1 MNEINRKSDTN
12 KRDDA
17 ATSVVGEILLMAL
30 VIILV
35 SLFAASAF
43 DLLPGDRQS
52 VVDVSMKY
60 DKDAKT
66 LSFWH
71 KGGDWIAGD
80 DLTVTM
86 TEDSTKDI
94 LQPIETKPL
103 VDWEGQP
110 KAVFDLGGCYTVK
123 LPDPIPTDEVSIRL
137 TSTDSV
143 LYAFDGVLKP

>member
-1 MNEINRKSDTN
+1 MNGKTDTN

-52 VVDVSMKY
+52 VVDVSMQIN
-60 DKDAKT
+60 DDKT

-71 KGGDWIAGD
+71 KGGDWIDGD
-80 DLTVTM
+80 DLKVTL
-86 TEDSTKDI
+86 TDESGQKHTLTATSLTDY
-94 LQPIETKPL
+94 QR
-103 VDWEGQP
+103 VD
-110 KAVFDLGGCYTVK
+110 KLVFDLGGCYTVGPYDSS
-123 LPDPIPTDEVSIRL
+123 LAGNTVNIRL
-137 TSTDSV
+137 TSPDSV
-143 LYAFDGVLKP
+143 LYAWEGTLS

>member
-1 MNEINRKSDTN
+1 MNEINRIYDTN

-52 VVDVSMKY
+52 VVDVSMEY
-60 DKDAKT
+60 DEANKT

-71 KGGDWIAGD
+71 KGGDWIAES
-80 DLTVTM
+80 DLTVTL
-86 TEDSTKDI
+86 TEGNSKTTLGKKSLTDF
-94 LQPIETKPL
+94 
-103 VDWEGQP
+103 EGQT
-110 KAVFDLGGCYTVK
+110 KVVFDLGGCYTVS
-123 LPDPIPTDEVSIRL
+123 LPDSVPTGEVSIRL
-137 TSTDSV
+137 TSSDSV
-143 LYAFDGVLKP
+143 LYAFDGVLKS

>member
-1 MNEINRKSDTN
+1 MNWKFDIN

-52 VVDVSMKY
+52 VVDVSMSV
-60 DKDAKT
+60 DDDS

-71 KGGDWIAGD
+71 KGGDWIAGE
-80 DLTVTM
+80 DLTVTL
-86 TEDSTKDI
+86 TKSDG
-94 LQPIETKPL
+94 TKSVL
-103 VDWEGQP
+103 TQKSLTDWEG
-110 KAVFDLGGCYTVK
+110 KEKVVFDLGGCYTVS
-123 LPDPIPTDEVSIRL
+123 LTEPVPTGEVSIRL
-137 TSTDSV
+137 TSSDSV

>member
-1 MNEINRKSDTN
+1 MNWKFDIN

-52 VVDVSMKY
+52 VVDVSMSVNN
-60 DKDAKT
+60 DNT

-71 KGGDWIAGD
+71 KGGDWIAGE
-80 DLTVTM
+80 DLTVTL
-86 TEDSTKDI
+86 TKSDG
-94 LQPIETKPL
+94 TKSVL
-103 VDWEGQP
+103 TQKSLTDWEG
-110 KAVFDLGGCYTVK
+110 KEKVVFDLGGCYTVS
-123 LPDPIPTDEVSIRL
+123 LPDSVPTGEVSIRL
-137 TSTDSV
+137 TSSDSV
-143 LYAFDGVLKP
+143 LYAFDGVLQS

>member
-1 MNEINRKSDTN
+1 MNGKTDTN

-52 VVDVSMKY
+52 VVDVSMSY
-60 DKDAKT
+60 DKTNKI

-71 KGGDWIAGD
+71 KGGDWIDGD
-80 DLTVTM
+80 DLKVTL
-86 TEDSTKDI
+86 TAANGQKYTPSEKSLTDY
-94 LQPIETKPL
+94 QG
-103 VDWEGQP
+103 VD
-110 KAVFDLGGCYTVK
+110 KLVFDLGGCYTVGPYDSSLAGK
-123 LPDPIPTDEVSIRL
+123 TVNIRL

-143 LYAFDGVLKP
+143 LYAWEGTL

>member
-1 MNEINRKSDTN
+1 MNGKTDTN

-52 VVDVSMKY
+52 VVDVSMQIN
-60 DKDAKT
+60 DDKT

-71 KGGDWIAGD
+71 KGGDWIDGD
-80 DLTVTM
+80 DLKVTL
-86 TEDSTKDI
+86 TAAN
-94 LQPIETKPL
+94 
-103 VDWEGQP
+103 GQ
-110 KAVFDLGGCYTVK
+110 KYTLTAKSLTDYQGVVKLVFDLGGCYTVN
-123 LPDPIPTDEVSIRL
+123 LPDSVPTGIVNIRL

-143 LYAFDGVLKP
+143 LYAWEGTLS

>member
-1 MNEINRKSDTN
+1 MNWKFDIN

-52 VVDVSMKY
+52 VVDVSMSY
-60 DKDAKT
+60 DDANKT

-71 KGGDWIAGD
+71 KGGDWIAES
-80 DLTVTM
+80 DLTVTL
-86 TEDSTKDI
+86 TEGNSKTTLGQKSLTDF
-94 LQPIETKPL
+94 
-103 VDWEGQP
+103 EGQT
-110 KAVFDLGGCYTVK
+110 KVVFDLGGCYTVS
-123 LPDPIPTDEVSIRL
+123 LPDSVPTGEVSIRL
-137 TSTDSV
+137 TSSDSV
-143 LYAFDGVLKP
+143 LYAFDGVLKS

>member
-1 MNEINRKSDTN
+1 MNGKTDTN

-52 VVDVSMKY
+52 VVDVSMSY
-60 DKDAKT
+60 DKTNKL

-71 KGGDWIAGD
+71 KGGDWIDGN
-80 DLTVTM
+80 DLKVTL
-86 TEDSTKDI
+86 TAANGQKYTPSEKYLTDYRG
-94 LQPIETKPL
+94 
-103 VDWEGQP
+103 VD
-110 KAVFDLGGCYTVK
+110 KLVFDLGGCYTVK
-123 LPDPIPTDEVSIRL
+123 FDTIPDGIVNIRL

-143 LYAFDGVLKP
+143 LYAWEGTLS

>member
-52 VVDVSMKY
+52 VVDVSMEY
-60 DKDAKT
+60 DKDANT

-80 DLTVTM
+80 DLTVTL
-86 TEDSTKDI
+86 TEGNMKKTLEENSLK
-94 LQPIETKPL
+94 
-103 VDWEGQP
+103 DWEGND
-110 KAVFDLGGCYTVK
+110 KVVFDLGGCYTVN
-123 LPDPIPTDEVSIRL
+123 LPAGYPTSEAVSIRL

>member
-1 MNEINRKSDTN
+1 MNGKTDTN

-52 VVDVSMKY
+52 VVDVSMQIN
-60 DKDAKT
+60 DDKT

-71 KGGDWIAGD
+71 KGGDWIDGD
-80 DLTVTM
+80 DLTVTL
-86 TEDSTKDI
+86 TDKS
-94 LQPIETKPL
+94 
-103 VDWEGQP
+103 GQ
-110 KAVFDLGGCYTVK
+110 KHTLAATSLTDYQRVGKLVFDLGGCYTVN
-123 LPDPIPTDEVSIRL
+123 LPAPVPEGIVNIRL

-143 LYAFDGVLKP
+143 LYAWEGTLS

>member
-1 MNEINRKSDTN
+1 MNWKFDIN

-43 DLLPGDRQS
+43 DLLPGERQS
-52 VVDVSMKY
+52 VVDVSMSV
-60 DKDAKT
+60 DDDS

-71 KGGDWIAGD
+71 KGGDWIAGE
-80 DLTVTM
+80 DLTVTL
-86 TEDSTKDI
+86 TKSDG
-94 LQPIETKPL
+94 TKSVL
-103 VDWEGQP
+103 TQKSLTDWEG
-110 KAVFDLGGCYTVK
+110 KEKVVFDLGGCYTVN
-123 LPDPIPTDEVSIRL
+123 LTEPVSTGEVSIRL
-137 TSTDSV
+137 TSSDSV

>member
-1 MNEINRKSDTN
+1 MNWKFDIN

-52 VVDVSMKY
+52 VVDVSMSV
-60 DKDAKT
+60 DDDS

-71 KGGDWIAGD
+71 KGGDWIAGE
-80 DLTVTM
+80 DLTVTL
-86 TEDSTKDI
+86 TKSDG
-94 LQPIETKPL
+94 TKSVL
-103 VDWEGQP
+103 TQKSLTDWEEHP
-110 KAVFDLGGCYTVK
+110 KVVFDLGGCYTVS
-123 LPDPIPTDEVSIRL
+123 LPDSVPTGEVSIRL
-137 TSTDSV
+137 TSSDSV
-143 LYAFDGVLKP
+143 LYAFDGVLKS

>member
-1 MNEINRKSDTN
+1 MNEINRKYDTN

-52 VVDVSMKY
+52 VADVSMKY

-86 TEDSTKDI
+86 TEGDTKKT
-94 LQPIETKPL
+94 LEENSLK
-103 VDWEGQP
+103 DWEGND
-110 KAVFDLGGCYTVK
+110 KVVFDLGGCYTVN
-123 LPDPIPTDEVSIRL
+123 LPAGYPTSEAVSIRL
-137 TSTDSV
+137 TSSDSV

>member
-1 MNEINRKSDTN
+1 MNWKFDIN

-60 DKDAKT
+60 DKDANT
-66 LSFWH
+66 LSFC
-71 KGGDWIAGD
+71 
-80 DLTVTM
+80 T
-86 TEDSTKDI
+86 
-94 LQPIETKPL
+94 
-103 VDWEGQP
+103 
-110 KAVFDLGGCYTVK
+110 
-123 LPDPIPTDEVSIRL
+123 LPESPGFRS
-137 TSTDSV
+137 
-143 LYAFDGVLKP
+143 G

>member
-1 MNEINRKSDTN
+1 MNGKTDTN

-52 VVDVSMKY
+52 VVDVSMSY
-60 DKDAKT
+60 DKTNKI

-71 KGGDWIAGD
+71 KGGDWIDGD
-80 DLTVTM
+80 DLKVTLTDKSGQKHTP
-86 TEDSTKDI
+86 TEKSLTDY
-94 LQPIETKPL
+94 QR
-103 VDWEGQP
+103 VD
-110 KAVFDLGGCYTVK
+110 KLVFDLGGCYTVK
-123 LPDPIPTDEVSIRL
+123 FDTIPEGIVNIRL

-143 LYAFDGVLKP
+143 LYAWEGTLS

>member
-1 MNEINRKSDTN
+1 MNGKTDTN

-52 VVDVSMKY
+52 VVDVSMQIN
-60 DKDAKT
+60 DDKT

-71 KGGDWIAGD
+71 KGGDWIDGD
-80 DLTVTM
+80 DLKVTLTAANGQKYTP
-86 TEDSTKDI
+86 TEKSLTDY
-94 LQPIETKPL
+94 QG
-103 VDWEGQP
+103 VD
-110 KAVFDLGGCYTVK
+110 KLVFDLGGCYTVK
-123 LPDPIPTDEVSIRL
+123 FDTIPDGIVNIRL

-143 LYAFDGVLKP
+143 LYAWEGTLS

>member
-1 MNEINRKSDTN
+1 MNGKFDTN

-52 VVDVSMKY
+52 VVDVSMQIN
-60 DKDAKT
+60 DDKT

-71 KGGDWIAGD
+71 KGGDWIDGD
-80 DLTVTM
+80 DLKVTL
-86 TEDSTKDI
+86 TDEF
-94 LQPIETKPL
+94 
-103 VDWEGQP
+103 GQ
-110 KAVFDLGGCYTVK
+110 KHTLTATSLTDYQGVVKLVFDLGGCYTVGPYDSSLAGK
-123 LPDPIPTDEVSIRL
+123 TVNIRL
-137 TSTDSV
+137 TSPDSV
-143 LYAFDGVLKP
+143 LYAWEGIL

>member
-1 MNEINRKSDTN
+1 MNWKFDIN

-52 VVDVSMKY
+52 VVDVSMSVNN
-60 DKDAKT
+60 DNT

-71 KGGDWIAGD
+71 KGGDWIAGE
-80 DLTVTM
+80 DLTVTL
-86 TEDSTKDI
+86 TKSDG
-94 LQPIETKPL
+94 TKSVL
-103 VDWEGQP
+103 TQKSLTDWEG
-110 KAVFDLGGCYTVK
+110 KEKVVFDLGGCYTVS
-123 LPDPIPTDEVSIRL
+123 LPDSVPTGEVSIRL

-143 LYAFDGVLKP
+143 LYAFDGVLKS

>member
-52 VVDVSMKY
+52 VADVSMEY
-60 DKDAKT
+60 DEANKT

-86 TEDSTKDI
+86 TEGDTKKT
-94 LQPIETKPL
+94 LEENSLK
-103 VDWEGQP
+103 DWEGND
-110 KAVFDLGGCYTVK
+110 KVVFDLGGCYTVN
-123 LPDPIPTDEVSIRL
+123 LPAGYPTSEAVSIRL

>member
-1 MNEINRKSDTN
+1 MNGKTDTN

-52 VVDVSMKY
+52 VVDVSMSVNDDY
-60 DKDAKT
+60 T

-71 KGGDWIAGD
+71 KGGDWIDGD
-80 DLTVTM
+80 DLKVTL
-86 TEDSTKDI
+86 TDES
-94 LQPIETKPL
+94 
-103 VDWEGQP
+103 GQ
-110 KAVFDLGGCYTVK
+110 KHTLTAKSLTDYQGGVKLVFDLGGCYTVK
-123 LPDPIPTDEVSIRL
+123 FGTIPEGSVNIRL

-143 LYAFDGVLKP
+143 LYAWEGTLS

>member
-1 MNEINRKSDTN
+1 MNGKTDTN

-52 VVDVSMKY
+52 VVDVSMSVN
-60 DKDAKT
+60 DDNT

-80 DLTVTM
+80 DLTVTL
-86 TEDSTKDI
+86 TEGTTKQT
-94 LQPIETKPL
+94 LEETSL
-103 VDWEGQP
+103 TDWESNA
-110 KAVFDLGGCYTVK
+110 KVVFDLGGCYTVN
-123 LPDPIPTDEVSIRL
+123 LPAPVPEGIVNIRL
-137 TSTDSV
+137 TSPDSV
-143 LYAFDGVLKP
+143 LYAWEGTLA

>member
-1 MNEINRKSDTN
+1 MNGKFDTN

-52 VVDVSMKY
+52 VVDVSMSVN
-60 DKDAKT
+60 DDNT

-80 DLTVTM
+80 DLTVTL
-86 TEDSTKDI
+86 TKADG
-94 LQPIETKPL
+94 TKSVL
-103 VDWEGQP
+103 TQKSLKDCFGLD
-110 KAVFDLGGCYTVK
+110 KIVFDLGGCYTVN
-123 LPDPIPTDEVSIRL
+123 LPDPVPAGSVNIRL

-143 LYAFDGVLKP
+143 LYAWEGIL

>member
-1 MNEINRKSDTN
+1 MNWKFDIN

-52 VVDVSMKY
+52 VVDVSMSV
-60 DKDAKT
+60 DDDS

-71 KGGDWIAGD
+71 KGGDWIAGE
-80 DLTVTM
+80 DLTVTL
-86 TEDSTKDI
+86 TKSDA
-94 LQPIETKPL
+94 TKSVL
-103 VDWEGQP
+103 TQKSLTDWEEHP
-110 KAVFDLGGCYTVK
+110 KVVFDLGGCYTVS
-123 LPDPIPTDEVSIRL
+123 LPDSVPTGDVSIRL
-137 TSTDSV
+137 TSSDSV

>member
-1 MNEINRKSDTN
+1 MNWKFDIN

-52 VVDVSMKY
+52 VVDVSMEY
-60 DKDAKT
+60 DETNKT

-71 KGGDWIAGD
+71 KGGDWIAGE
-80 DLTVTM
+80 DLTVTL
-86 TEDSTKDI
+86 TEGNTKTT
-94 LQPIETKPL
+94 LEEKSLT
-103 VDWEGQP
+103 DWNKQP
-110 KAVFDLGGCYTVK
+110 KVVFDLGGCYTVN
-123 LPDPIPTDEVSIRL
+123 LPADYSNTGAVSIRL
-137 TSTDSV
+137 TSSDSV
-143 LYAFDGVLKP
+143 LYAFDGVLKS

>member
-1 MNEINRKSDTN
+1 MNWKFDIN

-60 DKDAKT
+60 DKDANT

-71 KGGDWIAGD
+71 KGGDWIAGE
-80 DLTVTM
+80 DLTVTL
-86 TEDSTKDI
+86 TKSDG
-94 LQPIETKPL
+94 TKSVL
-103 VDWEGQP
+103 TQKSLTDWEG
-110 KAVFDLGGCYTVK
+110 KEKVVFDLGGCYTVS
-123 LPDPIPTDEVSIRL
+123 LTEPVPTDEVSIRL
-137 TSTDSV
+137 TSSDSV
-143 LYAFDGVLKP
+143 LYAFDGVLKS

>member
-1 MNEINRKSDTN
+1 MNWKSDIN
-12 KRDDA
+12 KLDDA

-52 VVDVSMKY
+52 VVDVSMSVNN
-60 DKDAKT
+60 DNT

-71 KGGDWIAGD
+71 KGGDWIAGE
-80 DLTVTM
+80 DLTVTL
-86 TEDSTKDI
+86 TEGNTKK
-94 LQPIETKPL
+94 PIGEKSL
-103 VDWEGQP
+103 KDWKGDD
-110 KAVFDLGGCYTVK
+110 KVVFDLGGCYTVS
-123 LPDPIPTDEVSIRL
+123 LTEPVPTGEVSIRL
-137 TSTDSV
+137 TSSDSV

>member
-1 MNEINRKSDTN
+1 MNWKFDIN

-52 VVDVSMKY
+52 VVDVSMSV
-60 DKDAKT
+60 DDDS

-71 KGGDWIAGD
+71 KGGDWIAGE
-80 DLTVTM
+80 DLTVTL
-86 TEDSTKDI
+86 TKSDG
-94 LQPIETKPL
+94 TKSVL
-103 VDWEGQP
+103 TQKSLTDWEG
-110 KAVFDLGGCYTVK
+110 KEKVVFDLGGCYTVS
-123 LPDPIPTDEVSIRL
+123 LTEPVPAGIVSIRL
-137 TSTDSV
+137 TSSDSV
-143 LYAFDGVLKP
+143 LYAFDGVLKS